1 MHLLGAFCCKM
12 ECYLFCN
19 ICIIVM
25 QMLKFRNTHMK
36 RWNKI
41 LVRRCSAPEM
51 AGGQDDAD
59 GVQMLELMATQHG
72 QGSAGQ
78 TILLRTRISS
88 LRGLERSGRL
98 HWIEAGPPISS
109 SPSHFSFPN
118 SWWSHPKKKWTCKRA
133 LFVSWSFYYTLLRG
147 KILSEVKW
155 KIFSFL

>member
-1 MHLLGAFCCKM
+1 MYIQLFPLQNASLWIFCCEM

-59 GVQMLELMATQHG
+59 GEKVQMLELMATQHG

-78 TILLRTRISS
+78 TILLRMRISS
-88 LRGLERSGRL
+88 LLGLERSGCLR
-98 HWIEAGPPISS
+98 WIEDGPPISNS
-109 SPSHFSFPN
+109 RSHFSLFN
-118 SWWSHPKKKWTCKRA
+118 SCSSHPKKK
-133 LFVSWSFYYTLLRG
+133 
-147 KILSEVKW
+147 
-155 KIFSFL
+155 